1 MKFCALRSNERNTS
15 KVLLNEDGT
24 TWFESQKNASIFK
37 KFFSDLD
44 TGKVVERL
52 SMAPNELVE
61 VVFFEFIN

>member
-1 MKFCALRSNERNTS
+1 MKFCALSSNERNTS

-37 KFFSDLD
+37 KFCSDLD
-44 TGKVVERL
+44 TDLVENL

>member
-1 MKFCALRSNERNTS
+1 MKFCDLSSNERNTS

-37 KFFSDLD
+37 KFYSDLD
-44 TGKVVERL
+44 TDLVERL